1 MNAKTPSTPEWLIE
15 ALENYQSGAPGYED
29 VWPRCPSVGEF
40 CVLQSMDAATGPAR
54 VVLVTDVDRAE
65 RMARVVLVNNETE
78 IAGARDV
85 HLSPEETGLPYDV
98 TAETDVVGTAW
109 WVQLGSPLGHL
120 SHDLPFANALLTR
133 RLDDVPSGRL
143 GLPIVSTEDSR
154 WQWKQAE
161 AAHVRRL
168 TADCAMALVDESPAE
183 VLLIDDGLLAE
194 APEREWDVLRDLTF
208 TVDLIRR
215 ANVPVDGGPLA
226 QVVDP
231 RTLPVPAGLGIDA
244 VAALAGAVTQAP
256 RAHEVHTSS
265 EMPEQ
270 TRWRPGRKGS
280 DSASGALASRLAA
293 LSNAGQ
299 TSVHLAT
306 SNRLWEREGLAAG
319 CALIE
324 FRQRRIQ
331 IVTHTREDEDVAA

>member
-1 MNAKTPSTPEWLIE
+1 MNAKTPPTPEWLIE
-15 ALENYQSGAPGYED
+15 ALEKYQAGAPGYED
-29 VWPRCPSVGEF
+29 VWPRRPSVGEF
-40 CVLQSMDAATGPAR
+40 CVLQSMDAAAGPGR
-54 VVLVTDVDRAE
+54 VVLVTEVDPTERA
-65 RMARVVLVNNETE
+65 ARVVLVNNETE

-85 HLSPEETGLPYDV
+85 RLSPEETGLRYEV

-109 WVQLGSPLGHL
+109 WVQLGSPHGRL
-120 SHDLPFANALLTR
+120 SGDLPFANALLAS
-133 RLDDVPSGRL
+133 RLDDVPSSRL
-143 GLPIVSTEDSR
+143 GLPIISTEDSR

-161 AAHVRRL
+161 AAQVRRL
-168 TADCAMALVDESPAE
+168 TADCAMALLDESPAE
-183 VLLIDDGLLAE
+183 VLLIDDGLLAA

-215 ANVPVDGGPLA
+215 ADLPVEGGPLA
-226 QVVDP
+226 QVIDP

-244 VAALAGAVTQAP
+244 VTALASAVTQAS

-265 EMPEQ
+265 EMPEK
-270 TRWRPGRKGS
+270 TRWRPGRRES
-280 DSASGALASRLAA
+280 DSASHALASRLAA
-293 LSNAGQ
+293 LSDAGQ

-319 CALIE
+319 CALVE
-324 FRQRRIQ
+324 FRKRRLQ